1 MRRYRV
7 IGGAATSVS
16 TFDGS
21 RSGSNMLWFYT
32 NNASGLKISLTIVLV
47 MSLCFIAFVVAL
59 HAFGK
64 IYRAKARAGP

>member
-1 MRRYRV
+1 M
-7 IGGAATSVS
+7 GGAATSVS